1 VAESGA
7 DFAPTTQQLA
17 VNDLFK
23 QRIADA
29 STRFAEF
36 MERALPG
43 FGAELRK
50 AALKDVISAVDR
62 GTPER
67 PGP

>member
-17 VNDLFK
+17 VNEVFK

-29 STRFAEF
+29 AARFAEF
-36 MERALPG
+36 MEKALPG

-50 AALKDVISAVDR
+50 TTLKDIISTVDR
-62 GTPER
+62 AARDR